1 MYGQLDFAYGDYLII
16 PRGTIYQINFTTE
29 QNRLFI
35 VGVFQPDQVSEKI
48 HEQIRPVA
56 GTLALLRK
64 RYPPA
69 ALAQKH
75 LM

>member
-35 VGVFQPDQVSEKI
+35 VESFSP
-48 HEQIRPVA
+48 IRFPKNTRA
-56 GTLALLRK
+56 NTASCWNTRLTAKEISAR
-64 RYPPA
+64 RTRS
-69 ALAQKH
+69 KH